1 MKNTPNARRVLE
13 ELRAMGN
20 IAPEKE
26 SETLDIIERMMKNRP
41 NVEADPVFLARL
53 RERLQDEAFSSRRS
67 QGRTGA
73 FWANFAKFFS
83 VPVAFAGIAAV
94 ASTLGIFEL
103 LPSESGTASKTG
115 GTVAFKSFPVDK
127 GSDTASDIGN
137 GVGNSKT
144 EGTEPIAMRTESI
157 AVRTDAEGPK
167 TGGRSSDSKETA
179 AGTFSVEPPT
189 EDRSLEDLDAELNGI
204 ENSGIQANDGLDA
217 GAMGLLSIPAP
228 EGSAMKAS
236 PTADMAIP
244 LVRYSFSGKLPPL
257 PSQKTFRRIPATSIA
272 NVVGNGLSSFVDE
285 NSGDVSIVRDFET
298 WPEGN
303 GGKTNSLTDFEIVS
317 IAESFA
323 RHAGFNLSKHA
334 KPSIERNSNSAT
346 VSYTVLFEGFPVF
359 DESGYAKTSWFSVD
373 LSDKRVSGGF
383 FVNLNIAEASV
394 GKRLSKEE
402 ILGRLSTGLI
412 SQENAQTIEI
422 RSVSGCYVSKYVENG
437 EKLTETLVPG
447 YRFEI
452 GENSAGANPVAVGV
466 E

>member
-1 MKNTPNARRVLE
+1 MKNTPNAQRILE
-13 ELRAMGN
+13 ELRAMGK
-20 IAPEKE
+20 ITPEKE
-26 SETLDIIERMMKNRP
+26 GEALDIIERMMKNRP

-53 RERLQDEAFSSRRS
+53 RERLQNEALAFDPN

-103 LPSESGTASKTG
+103 LPSESET
-115 GTVAFKSFPVDK
+115 P
-127 GSDTASDIGN
+127 
-137 GVGNSKT
+137 SKT
-144 EGTEPIAMRTESI
+144 EWMEPV

-167 TGGRSSDSKETA
+167 TGGRNPQEPAARTLSSGPATEA
-179 AGTFSVEPPT
+179 T

-204 ENSGIQANDGLDA
+204 ENSGIQANDELDA
-217 GAMGLLSIPAP
+217 GAVGLLSVPAP

-236 PTADMAIP
+236 PTADMAISS
-244 LVRYSFSGKLPPL
+244 VRYSFSGKLPPL
-257 PSQKTFRRIPATSIA
+257 PSQKTFRRIPATSIT

-303 GGKTNSLTDFEIVS
+303 AEKTNTLTDFEIVS
-317 IAESFA
+317 VAESFA
-323 RHAGFNLSKHA
+323 RHAGLDLSKHA

-346 VSYTVLFEGFPVF
+346 VSYAVLFEGFPVF

-383 FVNLNIAEASV
+383 FVHLNVAEASV

-402 ILGRLSTGLI
+402 ILGRLSMGRI
-412 SQENAQTIEI
+412 SQENGRTVEI
-422 RSVSGCYVSKYVENG
+422 RSASPCYVSKYIENG
-437 EKLTETLVPG
+437 GKLTETLVPG

>member
-1 MKNTPNARRVLE
+1 MKNTPHARRVLE
-13 ELRAMGN
+13 ELRAMGK
-20 IAPEKE
+20 ITPEKE

-41 NVEADPVFLARL
+41 KVEADPVFLARL
-53 RERLQDEAFSSRRS
+53 RERLQNEALAFDQN
-67 QGRTGA
+67 QGHTGA

-103 LPSESGTASKTG
+103 FPSESEIPSKTG
-115 GTVAFKSFPVDK
+115 GTVAFKSFPVDE
-127 GSDTASDIGN
+127 GSDAASGIGN
-137 GVGNSKT
+137 GVGNPKT
-144 EGTEPIAMRTESI
+144 GKAEPV
-157 AVRTDAEGPK
+157 AVRTDAEDPK
-167 TGGRSSDSKETA
+167 TGGRNPQEPA
-179 AGTFSVEPPT
+179 ARTFSSEPPA

-204 ENSGIQANDGLDA
+204 EGDGTPANGGLDG
-217 GAMGLLSIPAP
+217 GAMGFLSVPAP

-244 LVRYSFSGKLPPL
+244 SIRYSFSGELPPL
-257 PSQKTFRRIPATSIA
+257 PSKRTFRRIPATSVA

-285 NSGDVSIVRDFET
+285 NSGDVSIVRNFET

-303 GGKTNSLTDFEIVS
+303 AGKTNALTDFEIVS
-317 IAESFA
+317 ITESFT
-323 RHAGFNLSKHA
+323 RHAGFDLSKHA
-334 KPSIERNSNSAT
+334 KPSVERHGGSAT
-346 VSYTVLFEGFPVF
+346 VSYPVLFGGVGIF

-383 FVNLNIAEASV
+383 FVNLNVSEASV
-394 GKRLSKEE
+394 GNRLAQEE
-402 ILGRLSTGLI
+402 VLNRLSTGPV
-412 SQENAQTIEI
+412 SQENARTVEI
-422 RSVSGCYVSKYVENG
+422 RNVSGCYVSKYVENEG
-437 EKLTETLVPG
+437 KLAETLVPG